1 MKTLVLGG
9 VKSGKSRHAEKLAKA
24 SGKEITVIATAIAG
38 DEEMRERIA
47 RHQADRPAHWKVV
60 EAPLALTNALQ
71 SINAKAQVENSHIV
85 IDCLT
90 LWITQLLCSD
100 YSEPQMQQEIDSFV
114 MAVRHFK
121 GELTIV
127 SNETNMGVM
136 PVDALS
142 LRYGDTIGILH
153 QQLACDVGTVV
164 LMVAGLPVTVREP

>member
-71 SINAKAQVENSHIV
+71 SINAKAQIENSHIV

-142 LRYGDTIGILH
+142 RRYGDTIGILH
-153 QQLACDVGTVV
+153 QQLARDVGTVV

>member
-142 LRYGDTIGILH
+142 RRYGDTIGILH
-153 QQLACDVGTVV
+153 QQLARDVGTVV

>member
-60 EAPLALTNALQ
+60 EAPLTLTNALQ

-142 LRYGDTIGILH
+142 RRYGDTIGILH
-153 QQLACDVGTVV
+153 QQLARDVGTVV